1 MHGYQ
6 YEGKTLSNFQMM
18 VFLLLASLNQLC

>member
-18 VFLLLASLNQLC
+18 VLFVVGEFEPAL